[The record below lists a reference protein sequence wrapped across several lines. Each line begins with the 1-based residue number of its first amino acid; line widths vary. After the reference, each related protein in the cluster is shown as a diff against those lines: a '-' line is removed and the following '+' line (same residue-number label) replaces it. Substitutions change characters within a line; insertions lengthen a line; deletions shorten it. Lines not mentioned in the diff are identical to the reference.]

1 MVALATLPVIKVP
14 GIDPAVSVPMF
25 DIALVTEVG
34 KVPVTLAAG
43 IDVIALALPT
53 NPVAVI

>member
-1 MVALATLPVIKVP
+1 MALATLPVIKVP

-25 DIALVTEVG
+25 DILLVTKLG
-34 KVPVTLAAG
+34 RIPVTLGAG